1 MIYFSHSKGQTQTN
15 QKRILKNKKI
25 CKQAVNFDLIYC
37 SQDKNKTKTK
47 GAFTM
52 KKTTAIQTTTTLTT
66 NTTNTTKGE
75 TTNAFAYYVRVF
87 KVY

>member
-1 MIYFSHSKGQTQTN
+1 
-15 QKRILKNKKI
+15 
-25 CKQAVNFDLIYC
+25 
-37 SQDKNKTKTK
+37 
-47 GAFTM
+47 M
-52 KKTTAIQTTTTLTT
+52 KKTTAIQTTTLTT

>member
-1 MIYFSHSKGQTQTN
+1 
-15 QKRILKNKKI
+15 
-25 CKQAVNFDLIYC
+25 
-37 SQDKNKTKTK
+37 
-47 GAFTM
+47 M

-75 TTNAFAYYVRVF
+75 TYVRVF

>member
-1 MIYFSHSKGQTQTN
+1 
-15 QKRILKNKKI
+15 
-25 CKQAVNFDLIYC
+25 
-37 SQDKNKTKTK
+37 
-47 GAFTM
+47 M
-52 KKTTAIQTTTTLTT
+52 KKTTAIQTTTTLTTNTT